1 MTFKNNKLVIYFSKE
16 FCLKSQTYFNCELAC
31 ADPAFLWG
39 GVHPLLPMETY
50 RTCDFL
56 DPHMATTSVL

>member
-1 MTFKNNKLVIYFSKE
+1 MIYFSKD

-31 ADPAFLWG
+31 ANPAFYRGWVQALI
-39 GVHPLLPMETY
+39 PMQTY

-56 DPHMATTSVL
+56 DPHMATTSVV